1 MFNVHGHRLMLLAA
15 SYASQSPEEQQ
26 IMEQGVANIV
36 IVVLIVVCVF
46 IFILWKNARRT
57 KAAILQVAQQQGLVG
72 HDERARMLCR
82 AIHLLKPNLTAGIDY
97 FIRHD
102 SPKQEAYIAEWIA
115 DTPQPTDKE
124 INSALLELSD
134 AHHEEKYATLR
145 RMEYPS
151 VGEQLEAAYQARQGN
166 SAKQNEIDEKIRLV
180 REKYPKTDECM

>member
-1 MFNVHGHRLMLLAA
+1 MFNLHGHRLTLLAA
-15 SYASQSPEEQQ
+15 SNASQSPEEQQ

-82 AIHLLKPNLTAGIDY
+82 AIHLLKPDLTAGIDY

-180 REKYPKTDECM
+180 REKYPRAC